1 MNMTHG
7 GMSKKNLKKKK
18 KLNYVE
24 TVHFSFCMKTAIK
37 LY

>member
-7 GMSKKNLKKKK
+7 GMSKKKKK

>member
-7 GMSKKNLKKKK
+7 GMSKKNLKK

>member
-1 MNMTHG
+1 MVECQ
-7 GMSKKNLKKKK
+7 KKIKKK